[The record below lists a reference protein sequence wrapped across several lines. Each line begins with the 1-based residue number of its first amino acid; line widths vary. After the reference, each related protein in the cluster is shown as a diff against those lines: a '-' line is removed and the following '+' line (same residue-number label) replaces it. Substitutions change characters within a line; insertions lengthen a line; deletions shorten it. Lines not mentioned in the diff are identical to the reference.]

1 MTTAIVL
8 FDGQCPFC
16 RRSVGL
22 LKRIDWHGRF
32 AYLDC
37 RDPAGIPA
45 HTADLDPAK
54 LIEQMHVL
62 TPDRARALAGF
73 RAVRY
78 IAGRVPLLW
87 PVWPLLYVPGMTRF
101 GQRLYLWVARHR
113 FHLVPCH
120 DGVCTI
126 PTKRT

>member
-1 MTTAIVL
+1 MPALVL
-8 FDGQCPFC
+8 FDGQCEFC
-16 RRSVGL
+16 RRSVAL
-22 LKRIDWHGRF
+22 LRRLDWLRRF
-32 AYLDC
+32 WYHDC

-45 HTADLDPAK
+45 NTADLDPAK
-54 LIEQMHVL
+54 LTEQMHVL

-78 IAGRVPLLW
+78 IAGRLPLFWVIW
-87 PVWPLLYVPGMTRF
+87 PFLSLPGMTRL
-101 GQRLYLWVARHR
+101 GQRLYLWVARRR

-126 PTKRT
+126 PPKRT